1 MFSHL
6 LIICFLCT
14 EIDSPT
20 FAYSQIII
28 CYTLNCYT
36 VYNHTVFL
44 WSAVNDP
51 CTWYMV
57 VTFYEVCSGI
67 PHKFT
72 MHNNLGISAKCFH
85 AFVIFWGKLMQILLQ
100 LCNAVRKWDDCCECC
115 QVRKALRNQDVYEN
129 FLRCL
134 VLFNQEVIS
143 RSELVQLV
151 QPFLGWVLCL
161 YMLLSPAS
169 NNFIVSLSQPTIV

>member
-1 MFSHL
+1 MFPCFCDAPVNCGLQHAVY
-6 LIICFLCT
+6 LIFL
-14 EIDSPT
+14 
-20 FAYSQIII
+20 
-28 CYTLNCYT
+28 
-36 VYNHTVFL
+36 
-44 WSAVNDP
+44 
-51 CTWYMV
+51 
-57 VTFYEVCSGI
+57 
-67 PHKFT
+67 
-72 MHNNLGISAKCFH
+72 
-85 AFVIFWGKLMQILLQ
+85 GKLMQILLQ

-161 YMLLSPAS
+161 YMLLSPSS
-169 NNFIVSLSQPTIV
+169 NNFIVSLSQPTIVQESPKKHPWNSLISYVISLNSVSRLVNYSRNKSKS